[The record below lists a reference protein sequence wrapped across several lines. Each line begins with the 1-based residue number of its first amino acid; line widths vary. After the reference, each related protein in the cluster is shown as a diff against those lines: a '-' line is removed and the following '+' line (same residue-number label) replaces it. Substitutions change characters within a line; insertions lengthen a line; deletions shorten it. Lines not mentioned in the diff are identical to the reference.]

1 MDPTASSTSKP
12 TLTTNKRTASSSS
25 STKSLEALLSASDRG
40 SLSRSSSGRSIVPSR
55 LPPPTSQLP
64 LPLRPLPDHA
74 YVDDDGLVHLAA
86 SDCDLF
92 ITFPVTSD
100 FEVWD
105 IRDDTSI
112 ACPAYLYIMAKEP
125 SLWSSAS
132 LSMPDITLVEIRCV
146 TKRYQSHFSISEKCD
161 VWECKFEGV
170 ELPRISDPKFKG
182 VEGDDDSPK
191 PASTPGSISTEMY
204 WTRTLE
210 MPAVGKCCNEFLEKR
225 EDVKAVRKV
234 VRKTNLGPAPP
245 VSEDPESG
253 DLQQRV
259 PFVPGRGFKLKM
271 WIPIPARL
279 FLKKE
284 TRAFAIEAKVWIV
297 PGAGLRGYHEGTG
310 KSGEAGFVDAKTEMT
325 VTHLRKERNMD
336 FLY

>member
-1 MDPTASSTSKP
+1 MDPSSSSTFKP
-12 TLTTNKRTASSSS
+12 TTALNKRTASSSPS
-25 STKSLEALLSASDRG
+25 RKSLEALLSASDRG
-40 SLSRSSSGRSIVPSR
+40 SLSRSSSGRSNVPSR

-92 ITFPVTSD
+92 ITFPVASD

-105 IRDDTSI
+105 IQDDTSI

-132 LSMPDITLVEIRCV
+132 LSMPDITLVEIRCL
-146 TKRYQSHFSISEKCD
+146 TKRYQSHFSVSEKFD
-161 VWECKFEGV
+161 IWECKFEGV
-170 ELPRISDPKFKG
+170 ELPRISDPKSKG

-191 PASTPGSISTEMY
+191 PATTPGSISTEMH

-210 MPAVGKCCNEFLEKR
+210 MPAVGKCCNEFLEER
-225 EDVKAVRKV
+225 GDLKV
-234 VRKTNLGPAPP
+234 VRKVMRKANTVAP
-245 VSEDPESG
+245 VGSEDPENG
-253 DLQQRV
+253 DHQQRV
-259 PFVPGRGFKLKM
+259 PFIPGRGFKLKM

-284 TRAFAIEAKVWIV
+284 TRAFEIEGKVWIV
-297 PGAGLRGYHEGTG
+297 PGAGTRGYHEGAG
-310 KSGEAGFVDAKTEMT
+310 RSGEAGFVEAKTEMT

-336 FLY
+336 FLF